1 MILGQIEDGDL
12 LLRAL
17 RPDSDDLGNYL
28 TWMSSPSRNPFIVS
42 AKENFS
48 RDELIRYLHEVNQ
61 SSDAVQFAIFNR
73 DEGEASHIGNIKF
86 HDLSVSSKTCFVGF
100 LIGEEAWR
108 GKGLANRAFE
118 LGALLI
124 LKEFDIRTF
133 KLGVDSANSSAVRA
147 YEKMGFRVVGTNGSA
162 NFMMELDSGHLVP
175 GQNASRANQ
184 KPLYPPLAAW
194 RNPLDGGGSS

>member
-1 MILGQIEDGDL
+1 VILGQIEDGDL

-17 RPDSDDLGNYL
+17 SPDSDNLGNYL
-28 TWMSSPSRNPFIVS
+28 TWMSSPARNPFIVS
-42 AKENFS
+42 AREDYS
-48 RDELIRYLHEVNQ
+48 RDELIRYLHDVNQ

-73 DEGEASHIGNIKF
+73 DDGEASHIGNIKF

-118 LGALLI
+118 LGARLI

-133 KLGVDSANSSAVRA
+133 KLGVDSANSSAIRA

-162 NFMMELDSGHLVP
+162 NFMMELDSGP
-175 GQNASRANQ
+175 
-184 KPLYPPLAAW
+184 
-194 RNPLDGGGSS
+194 